1 MVYSLLEMGK
11 FRFRAAVLAPDMF
24 KIAYCAVV
32 EIMPVAALVPAV
44 LASVT
49 SAVVIT
55 TDNPPAMAIS
65 K

>member
-1 MVYSLLEMGK
+1 
-11 FRFRAAVLAPDMF
+11 MF

-32 EIMPVAALVPAV
+32 VPRLVAVLVPAV

-49 SAVVIT
+49 FAVVIVMGR
-55 TDNPPAMAIS
+55 PPAMEIS